1 MRAGLALARAA
12 APCEKNGAPLPSTVK
27 HASPINGQTRIVA
40 VLGHPIAH
48 TASPAMHNAAFDA
61 LGMNWRYIA
70 LDVDPARLGPAL
82 RGLALCGLAGVN
94 LTVPHKLIAFR
105 EADRLDAT
113 AKDAQAANTLAFSLR
128 TGKPF
133 LHGHSTDGHGILAA
147 LREEF
152 SFRPAGRS
160 IAILGCGG
168 AGQSAAIQ
176 FALAG
181 AKRIVLLNRTRAKA
195 TTIARRIRTLRPRV
209 ECLLAPAPCDLLVQ
223 ATSLG
228 LKSSDPCPLDAT
240 LLAAVKPRAFLEM
253 IYRPAETPA
262 MRLAHRR
269 GCRVANGLSMLLHQ
283 GARSFEIWTGRKA
296 PVEIMRRALHREV
309 YGR

>member
-1 MRAGLALARAA
+1 MREVRS
-12 APCEKNGAPLPSTVK
+12 APVKPPS
-27 HASPINGQTRIVA
+27 SINGQTRFVA

-61 LGMNWRYIA
+61 LGMNWRYLA

-82 RGLALCGLAGVN
+82 RGLALCGFVGVN
-94 LTVPHKLIAFR
+94 CTIPHKRIAFR
-105 EADRLDAT
+105 EADCLDSSARI
-113 AKDAQAANTLAFSLR
+113 AEAANTLVFRLR
-128 TGKPF
+128 RGTPF
-133 LHGHSTDGHGILAA
+133 LHGYSTDGYGILAA

-152 SFRPAGRS
+152 GFHPKGRAV
-160 IAILGCGG
+160 AILGCGG

-181 AKRIVLLNRTRAKA
+181 AKRLILLNRTRAKA
-195 TTIARRIRTLRPRV
+195 LAVARRVRALRPRV
-209 ECLLAPAPCDLLVQ
+209 ECLLDPTPCDLLVQ
-223 ATSLG
+223 GTSLG
-228 LKSSDPCPLDAT
+228 LRKDDRCPLDAS
-240 LLAAVKPRAFLEM
+240 LLAKLDPCCFLEM

-262 MRLAHRR
+262 LRLARRR

-283 GARSFEIWTGRKA
+283 GARAFEIWTNRRA
-296 PVEIMRRALHREV
+296 PVETMRRALRREV

>member
-1 MRAGLALARAA
+1 MTLARAA
-12 APCEKNGAPLPSTVK
+12 APCEKCGRPSLPAVK
-27 HASPINGQTRIVA
+27 HGSSINGQTRIVA

-61 LGMNWRYIA
+61 LGMNWRYVA

-82 RGLALCGLAGVN
+82 RGLALCGLAGAN

-113 AKDAQAANTLAFSLR
+113 ARVAEAANTLVFSLR
-128 TGKPF
+128 AGKPF
-133 LHGHSTDGHGILAA
+133 LHGHSTDGHGILAS

-152 SFRPAGRS
+152 RFRPEGRS

-176 FALAG
+176 FSLAG
-181 AKRIVLLNRTRAKA
+181 AKRVVLLNRTRAKA
-195 TTIARRIRTLRPRV
+195 AAIARRIRALRPRV
-209 ECLLAPAPCDLLVQ
+209 ECLLEPAPCDLLVQ

-228 LKSSDPCPLDAT
+228 LKPGDSCPLDEA
-240 LLAAVKPRAFLEM
+240 LLGAVKPRAFLEM

-262 MRLAHRR
+262 MRLARRR

-296 PVEIMRRALHREV
+296 PVEVMRRALRREV

>member
-1 MRAGLALARAA
+1 
-12 APCEKNGAPLPSTVK
+12 VK
-27 HASPINGQTRIVA
+27 PDSPINGRTRIVA

-61 LGMNWRYIA
+61 LGMNWRYVA
-70 LDVDPARLGPAL
+70 LDVDPSRLGPAL
-82 RGLALCGLAGVN
+82 RGLALCGVAGVN
-94 LTVPHKLIAFR
+94 CTVPHKLVAFR

-113 AKDAQAANTLAFSLR
+113 AKAARAANTLAFSLR
-128 TGKPF
+128 GGRPH
-133 LHGHSTDGHGILAA
+133 LHGFSTDGHGILAA

-152 SFRPAGRS
+152 GFRPKDRS

-181 AKRIVLLNRTRAKA
+181 ARRLVLLNRTRAKA
-195 TTIARRIRTLRPRV
+195 ASVARGIRALRPRV

-228 LKSSDPCPLDAT
+228 LKPSDPCPLEAP
-240 LLAAVKPRAFLEM
+240 LLAAVNPRFVLEM

-262 MRLAHRR
+262 MRLARRR
-269 GCRVANGLSMLLHQ
+269 GCLVANGLSMLLHQ
-283 GARSFEIWTGRKA
+283 GARAFEIWTGRKA
-296 PVEIMRRALHREV
+296 PVEVMRRALRREV